1 MESGGDRD
9 VIVAI
14 VWERGGDVKSGY
26 IKYDV
31 IMVRAKEIGRDWR
44 FNICYNRGERREVES
59 GGDRDVIVWE
69 RGGERRYWKTLV
81 FVR

>member
-1 MESGGDRD
+1 MKG
-9 VIVAI
+9 I
-14 VWERGGDVKSGY
+14 Y
-26 IKYDV
+26 IRYDV
-31 IMVRAKEIGRDWR
+31 IMVRAREISRDWR

-59 GGDRDVIVWE
+59 GGDRDVIVSVVWE